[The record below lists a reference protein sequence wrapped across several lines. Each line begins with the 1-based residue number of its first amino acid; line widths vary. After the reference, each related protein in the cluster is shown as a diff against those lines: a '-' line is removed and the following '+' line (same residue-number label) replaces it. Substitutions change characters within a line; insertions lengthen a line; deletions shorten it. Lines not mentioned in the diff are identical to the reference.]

1 MKNKYDN
8 FLLSVQASLAKW
20 ILYFFYKTNKWDVRG
35 SNNFKLPLKDK
46 KSIILSCWH
55 GQLLTPFMHLM
66 NKKFYGLAGLNKDG
80 ELISKIGIKLGWK
93 MLRGS
98 SSKGG
103 SKIFVKIVKILRQ
116 PSSLV
121 GITPDG
127 PKGPER
133 IPKPGIIK
141 AAQKTGALIIPVSA
155 VSTKNWQFT
164 NWHTFFLE
172 KPFGKIFLQ
181 YGEPLQ
187 LDPEQDFEIC
197 KKLLSEAMDKVESKN
212 KEYAKNNS

>member
-8 FLLSVQASLAKW
+8 LVLSVQASLAKW

-35 SNNFKLPLKDK
+35 SNNFKVPLKSK

-55 GQLLTPFMHLM
+55 GQLLTPFMNLM
-66 NKKFYGLAGLNKDG
+66 NKKFYGLAGMNKDG
-80 ELISKIGIKLGWK
+80 ELISKIGTKLGWK

-103 SKIFVKIVKILRQ
+103 SKIFIEIVKILRQ
-116 PSSLV
+116 PPSLV

-127 PKGPER
+127 PTGPEK
-133 IPKPGIIK
+133 IPKPGVIK

-155 VSTKNWQFT
+155 ISTKNWQFT

-187 LDPEQDFEIC
+187 LGPEDDFETC
-197 KKLLSEAMDKVESKN
+197 KKLLTDAMDNVEN
-212 KEYAKNNS
+212 QNNEYVKNNT

>member
-35 SNNFKLPLKDK
+35 SKNFKLQLKAR

-55 GQLLTPFMHLM
+55 GQLLTPLMHLM
-66 NKKFYGLAGLNKDG
+66 NKKFYGLAGMNKDG
-80 ELISKIGIKLGWK
+80 ELISKIGKKLGWK

-103 SKIFVKIVKILRQ
+103 SKIFVEIVKILRQ
-116 PSSLV
+116 PPSLV

-127 PKGPER
+127 PTGPEK
-133 IPKPGIIK
+133 IPKPGVIK

-155 VSTKNWQFT
+155 ISTKNWQFT
-164 NWHTFFLE
+164 NWHTFYLE

-187 LDPEQDFEIC
+187 LEPEDDYETC
-197 KKLLSEAMDKVESKN
+197 KKLLSEAMADVEKRN
-212 KEYAKNNS
+212 NEYVKNNT

>member
-35 SNNFKLPLKDK
+35 SKNFKLQLKAR

-55 GQLLTPFMHLM
+55 GQLLTPLMHLM
-66 NKKFYGLAGLNKDG
+66 NKKFYGLAGMNKDG
-80 ELISKIGIKLGWK
+80 ELISKIGKKLGWK

-103 SKIFVKIVKILRQ
+103 SKIFVEIVKILRQ
-116 PSSLV
+116 PPSLV

-127 PKGPER
+127 PTGPEK
-133 IPKPGIIK
+133 IPKPGVIK

-155 VSTKNWQFT
+155 ISTKNWQFT
-164 NWHTFFLE
+164 NWHTFYLE

-181 YGEPLQ
+181 YGAPLQ
-187 LDPEQDFEIC
+187 LEPEDDYETC
-197 KKLLSEAMDKVESKN
+197 KKLLSEAMADVEKRN
-212 KEYAKNNS
+212 NEYVKNNT

>member
-8 FLLSVQASLAKW
+8 FLLSLQASLAKW

-35 SNNFKLPLKDK
+35 SNNFKLPLKNK

-80 ELISKIGIKLGWK
+80 ELISRIGIKLGWK

-103 SKIFVKIVKILRQ
+103 SKIFVEIVKILRQ
-116 PSSLV
+116 PSSLI

-133 IPKPGIIK
+133 VPKRGVIK

-155 VSTKNWQFT
+155 ISTKNWQFI
-164 NWHTFFLE
+164 NWHTFYLE
-172 KPFGKIFLQ
+172 KPFGKIYIT
-181 YGEPLQ
+181 YGEPIHL
-187 LDPEQDFEIC
+187 
-197 KKLLSEAMDKVESKN
+197 KKNMNLNTCINHFLEKMKEVE
-212 KEYAKNNS
+212 ENNLYNATK

>member
-1 MKNKYDN
+1 MKNKHDN
-8 FLLSVQASLAKW
+8 LSITFQSIIIKW
-20 ILYFFYKTNKWDVRG
+20 ILYFIYKTNKWDIRG
-35 SNNFKLPLKDK
+35 TDNFEKALADN
-46 KSIILSCWH
+46 KSVVLSCWH
-55 GQLLTPFMHLM
+55 GQLLTSFMHLADK
-66 NKKFYGLAGLNKDG
+66 NHYGLAGLNKDG
-80 ELISKIGIKLGWK
+80 ELISRIGIKLGWK

-133 IPKPGIIK
+133 IPKPGVIK

-155 VSTKNWQFT
+155 ISTKNWQFT

-187 LDPEQDFEIC
+187 LDPEHDFETC
-197 KKLLSEAMDKVESKN
+197 KKLLSDAMDKVESTN
-212 KEYAKNNS
+212 KEYAKNNT